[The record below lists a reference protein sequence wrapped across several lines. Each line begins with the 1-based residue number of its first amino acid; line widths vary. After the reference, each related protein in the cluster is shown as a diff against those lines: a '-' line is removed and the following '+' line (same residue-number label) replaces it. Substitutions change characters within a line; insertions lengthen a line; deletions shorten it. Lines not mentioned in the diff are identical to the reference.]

1 MSSPRP
7 LLAVTLAAALG
18 AVSTA
23 SHAALT
29 AFTTSA
35 SFAAATLAS
44 ATDAFNLLPIDF
56 IASPSNRTIGPY
68 SYVASAP
75 GGLFGA
81 GSAANPWLST
91 NLSGATLTF
100 GSFGGGVSAIG
111 GSFFGSDIA
120 GAFLAGQ
127 SLTLTATDSVGASLT
142 QTINGAT
149 QTSFLGF
156 ASTGT
161 LCRWPLASPVP
172 THSPRS
178 TTSSWRRRR
187 RSPNRRRTPCCW
199 RGSRRSRPSGVGG
212 AAGTCGPAK
221 TRKKQ
226 FQAGAK
232 VAPRGCDP

>member
-35 SFAAATLAS
+35 SFAVATLAS

-161 LCRWPLASPVP
+161 LVSLAVSIASPNAFAAVDNLVLAQAAP
-172 THSPRS
+172 IPEPETYAMLLAGLA
-178 TTSSWRRRR
+178 TLATIGRRRR
-187 RSPNRRRTPCCW
+187 GRHVWPC
-199 RGSRRSRPSGVGG
+199 
-212 AAGTCGPAK
+212 
-221 TRKKQ
+221 
-226 FQAGAK
+226 
-232 VAPRGCDP
+232 

>member
-161 LCRWPLASPVP
+161 LVSLAVSIASPNAFAAVDNLVLAQAAP
-172 THSPRS
+172 IPEPETYAMLLAGLA
-178 TTSSWRRRR
+178 TLATIGRRRR
-187 RSPNRRRTPCCW
+187 GRHVWPC
-199 RGSRRSRPSGVGG
+199 
-212 AAGTCGPAK
+212 
-221 TRKKQ
+221 
-226 FQAGAK
+226 
-232 VAPRGCDP
+232 

>member
-35 SFAAATLAS
+35 SFAVATLAS

-120 GAFLAGQ
+120 GGFLAGQ

-161 LCRWPLASPVP
+161 LVSLAVSIASPNAFASVDNLVLAQAAP
-172 THSPRS
+172 IPEPETYAMLLAGLA
-178 TTSSWRRRR
+178 TLATIGRRRR
-187 RSPNRRRTPCCW
+187 GRHVWPC
-199 RGSRRSRPSGVGG
+199 
-212 AAGTCGPAK
+212 
-221 TRKKQ
+221 
-226 FQAGAK
+226 
-232 VAPRGCDP
+232 

>member
-1 MSSPRP
+1 MPSHSLIWKETNMSPPRP
-7 LLAVTLAAALG
+7 LIAITLAAALG
-18 AVSTA
+18 AVSST

-29 AFTTSA
+29 AFTTPA
-35 SFAAATLAS
+35 SFAAATMAP
-44 ATDAFNLLPIDF
+44 ATDTFSLLPIDF
-56 IASPSNRTIGPY
+56 IASPSSRTSGPY

-91 NLSGATLTF
+91 NLSGTTLTF

-127 SLTLTATDSVGASLT
+127 NLTLTAMDSVGASLT
-142 QTINGAT
+142 QTINNST

-161 LCRWPLASPVP
+161 LVSLAVSIANPNAFASVDNLVLAQTAP
-172 THSPRS
+172 IPEPETYAMLLAGLA
-178 TTSSWRRRR
+178 TLAIVGRRRR
-187 RSPNRRRTPCCW
+187 GW
-199 RGSRRSRPSGVGG
+199 R
-212 AAGTCGPAK
+212 A
-221 TRKKQ
+221 
-226 FQAGAK
+226 
-232 VAPRGCDP
+232 

>member
-1 MSSPRP
+1 MPSHSLIWKETNMSPPRP
-7 LLAVTLAAALG
+7 LIAITLAAALG
-18 AVSTA
+18 AVSST

-29 AFTTSA
+29 AFTTPA
-35 SFAAATLAS
+35 SFAAATMAP
-44 ATDAFNLLPIDF
+44 ATDTFNLLPIDF
-56 IASPSNRTIGPY
+56 IASPSSRTSGPY

-91 NLSGATLTF
+91 NLSGTTLTF

-127 SLTLTATDSVGASLT
+127 NLTLTAMDSVGASLT
-142 QTINGAT
+142 QTINNSI

-161 LCRWPLASPVP
+161 LVSLAVSIANPNAFASVDNLVLAQTAP
-172 THSPRS
+172 IPEPETYAMLLAGLA
-178 TTSSWRRRR
+178 TLAIVGRRRR
-187 RSPNRRRTPCCW
+187 GW
-199 RGSRRSRPSGVGG
+199 R
-212 AAGTCGPAK
+212 A
-221 TRKKQ
+221 
-226 FQAGAK
+226 
-232 VAPRGCDP
+232 

>member
-1 MSSPRP
+1 MSPPRP
-7 LLAVTLAAALG
+7 LIAITLAAALG
-18 AVSTA
+18 AVSST

-29 AFTTSA
+29 AFSTPA
-35 SFAAATLAS
+35 SFAAATMAP
-44 ATDAFNLLPIDF
+44 ATDTFNLLPIDF
-56 IASPSNRTIGPY
+56 IASPSSRTSGPY

-91 NLSGATLTF
+91 NLSGTTLTF

-127 SLTLTATDSVGASLT
+127 NLTLTAMDSVGASLT
-142 QTINGAT
+142 QTINNSI

-161 LCRWPLASPVP
+161 LVSLAVSIANPNAFASVDNLVLAQTAP
-172 THSPRS
+172 IPEPETYAMLLAGLA
-178 TTSSWRRRR
+178 TLAIVGRRRR
-187 RSPNRRRTPCCW
+187 GW
-199 RGSRRSRPSGVGG
+199 R
-212 AAGTCGPAK
+212 A
-221 TRKKQ
+221 
-226 FQAGAK
+226 
-232 VAPRGCDP
+232 

>member
-1 MSSPRP
+1 MPSHSLIWKETNMSPPRP
-7 LLAVTLAAALG
+7 LIAITLAAALG
-18 AVSTA
+18 AVSST

-29 AFTTSA
+29 AFTTPA
-35 SFAAATLAS
+35 SFAAATMAP
-44 ATDAFNLLPIDF
+44 ATDTFSLLPIDF
-56 IASPSNRTIGPY
+56 IASPSSRTSGPY

-91 NLSGATLTF
+91 NLSGTTLTF

-127 SLTLTATDSVGASLT
+127 NLTLTAMDSVGASLT
-142 QTINGAT
+142 QTINNSI

-161 LCRWPLASPVP
+161 LVSLAVSIANPNAFASVDNLVLAQTAP
-172 THSPRS
+172 IPEPETYAMLLAGLA
-178 TTSSWRRRR
+178 TLAIVGRRRR
-187 RSPNRRRTPCCW
+187 GW
-199 RGSRRSRPSGVGG
+199 R
-212 AAGTCGPAK
+212 A
-221 TRKKQ
+221 
-226 FQAGAK
+226 
-232 VAPRGCDP
+232 

>member
-1 MSSPRP
+1 MSPPRP
-7 LLAVTLAAALG
+7 LIAITLAAALG
-18 AVSTA
+18 AVSST

-29 AFTTSA
+29 AFTTPA
-35 SFAAATLAS
+35 SFAAATMAP
-44 ATDAFNLLPIDF
+44 ATDTFNLLPIDF
-56 IASPSNRTIGPY
+56 IASPSSRTSGPY

-91 NLSGATLTF
+91 NLSGTTLTF

-127 SLTLTATDSVGASLT
+127 NLTLTATDSVGASLT
-142 QTINGAT
+142 QTINNST

-161 LCRWPLASPVP
+161 LVSLAVSIANPNAFASVDNLVLAQTAP
-172 THSPRS
+172 IPEPETYAMLLAGLA
-178 TTSSWRRRR
+178 TLAIVGRRRR
-187 RSPNRRRTPCCW
+187 GW
-199 RGSRRSRPSGVGG
+199 R
-212 AAGTCGPAK
+212 A
-221 TRKKQ
+221 
-226 FQAGAK
+226 
-232 VAPRGCDP
+232 

>member
-35 SFAAATLAS
+35 SFAVATLAS

-161 LCRWPLASPVP
+161 LVSLAVSIASPNAFAAVDNLVLAQAAP
-172 THSPRS
+172 IPEPETCAMLLAGLA
-178 TTSSWRRRR
+178 TLATIGRRRR
-187 RSPNRRRTPCCW
+187 GRHVWPC
-199 RGSRRSRPSGVGG
+199 
-212 AAGTCGPAK
+212 
-221 TRKKQ
+221 
-226 FQAGAK
+226 
-232 VAPRGCDP
+232 

>member
-18 AVSTA
+18 AVSRA

-29 AFTTSA
+29 AFTPSA
-35 SFAAATLAS
+35 GFAAAPLAS

-68 SYVASAP
+68 SYVASAS

-127 SLTLTATDSVGASLT
+127 NLTLTAMDSVGASLT
-142 QTINGAT
+142 QTINNSI

-161 LCRWPLASPVP
+161 LVSLAVSIANPNAFASVDNLVLAQTAP
-172 THSPRS
+172 IPEPETYAMLLAGLA
-178 TTSSWRRRR
+178 TLAIVGRRRR
-187 RSPNRRRTPCCW
+187 GW
-199 RGSRRSRPSGVGG
+199 R
-212 AAGTCGPAK
+212 A
-221 TRKKQ
+221 
-226 FQAGAK
+226 
-232 VAPRGCDP
+232 

>member
-1 MSSPRP
+1 MSPPRP
-7 LLAVTLAAALG
+7 LIAITLAAALG
-18 AVSTA
+18 AVSST

-29 AFTTSA
+29 AFTTPA
-35 SFAAATLAS
+35 SFAAATMAP
-44 ATDAFNLLPIDF
+44 ATDTFNLLPIDF
-56 IASPSNRTIGPY
+56 IASPSSRTSGPY

-91 NLSGATLTF
+91 NLSGTTLTF

-127 SLTLTATDSVGASLT
+127 NLTLTAMDSVGASLT
-142 QTINGAT
+142 QTINNSI

-161 LCRWPLASPVP
+161 LVSLAVSIANPNAFASVDNLVLAQTAP
-172 THSPRS
+172 IPEPETYAMLLAGLA
-178 TTSSWRRRR
+178 TLAIVGRRRR
-187 RSPNRRRTPCCW
+187 GW
-199 RGSRRSRPSGVGG
+199 R
-212 AAGTCGPAK
+212 A
-221 TRKKQ
+221 
-226 FQAGAK
+226 
-232 VAPRGCDP
+232 

>member
-35 SFAAATLAS
+35 SFAVATLAS

-161 LCRWPLASPVP
+161 LVTLAVSIASPNAFASVDNLVLAQAAP
-172 THSPRS
+172 IPEPETYAMLLAGLA
-178 TTSSWRRRR
+178 TLATIGRRRR
-187 RSPNRRRTPCCW
+187 GRHVWPC
-199 RGSRRSRPSGVGG
+199 
-212 AAGTCGPAK
+212 
-221 TRKKQ
+221 
-226 FQAGAK
+226 
-232 VAPRGCDP
+232 

>member
-1 MSSPRP
+1 MSPPRP
-7 LLAVTLAAALG
+7 LIAITLAAALG
-18 AVSTA
+18 AVSST

-29 AFTTSA
+29 AFTTPA
-35 SFAAATLAS
+35 SFAAATMAP
-44 ATDAFNLLPIDF
+44 ATDTFSLLPIDF
-56 IASPSNRTIGPY
+56 IASPSSRTSGPY

-91 NLSGATLTF
+91 NLSGTTLTF

-127 SLTLTATDSVGASLT
+127 NLTLTAMDSVGASLT
-142 QTINGAT
+142 QTINNSI

-161 LCRWPLASPVP
+161 LVSLAVSIANPNAFASVDNLVLAQTAP
-172 THSPRS
+172 IPEPETYAMLLAGLA
-178 TTSSWRRRR
+178 TLAIVGRRRR
-187 RSPNRRRTPCCW
+187 GW
-199 RGSRRSRPSGVGG
+199 R
-212 AAGTCGPAK
+212 A
-221 TRKKQ
+221 
-226 FQAGAK
+226 
-232 VAPRGCDP
+232 

>member
-35 SFAAATLAS
+35 SFAVATLAS

-127 SLTLTATDSVGASLT
+127 NLTLTAMDSVGASLT
-142 QTINGAT
+142 QTINNSI

-161 LCRWPLASPVP
+161 LVSLAVSIASPNAFAAVDNLVLAQAAP
-172 THSPRS
+172 IPEPETYAMLLAGLA
-178 TTSSWRRRR
+178 TLATIGRRRR
-187 RSPNRRRTPCCW
+187 GRHVWPC
-199 RGSRRSRPSGVGG
+199 
-212 AAGTCGPAK
+212 
-221 TRKKQ
+221 
-226 FQAGAK
+226 
-232 VAPRGCDP
+232 

>member
-1 MSSPRP
+1 MSPPRP
-7 LLAVTLAAALG
+7 LIAITLAAALG
-18 AVSTA
+18 AVSST

-29 AFTTSA
+29 AFTTPA
-35 SFAAATLAS
+35 SFAAATMAP
-44 ATDAFNLLPIDF
+44 ATDTFSLLPIDF
-56 IASPSNRTIGPY
+56 IASPSSRTSGPY

-91 NLSGATLTF
+91 NLSGTTLTF

-127 SLTLTATDSVGASLT
+127 NLTLTAMDSVGASLT
-142 QTINGAT
+142 QTINNST

-161 LCRWPLASPVP
+161 LVSLAVSIANPNAFASVDNLVLAQTAP
-172 THSPRS
+172 IPEPETYAMLLAGLA
-178 TTSSWRRRR
+178 TLAIVGRRRR
-187 RSPNRRRTPCCW
+187 GW
-199 RGSRRSRPSGVGG
+199 R
-212 AAGTCGPAK
+212 A
-221 TRKKQ
+221 
-226 FQAGAK
+226 
-232 VAPRGCDP
+232 

>member
-18 AVSTA
+18 AVSSA

-161 LCRWPLASPVP
+161 LVSLAVSIASPNAFAAVDNLVLAQAAP
-172 THSPRS
+172 IPEPETYAMLLAGLA
-178 TTSSWRRRR
+178 TLATIGRRRR
-187 RSPNRRRTPCCW
+187 GRHVWPC
-199 RGSRRSRPSGVGG
+199 
-212 AAGTCGPAK
+212 
-221 TRKKQ
+221 
-226 FQAGAK
+226 
-232 VAPRGCDP
+232 